1 MLMETVQLSIQSM
14 KSPHCQMTVSGV
26 VKELGAEIISIV
38 PTKIELS
45 LKDGL
50 SKHAVITAI
59 EKAGYAVSN

>member
-1 MLMETVQLSIQSM
+1 MLMETVQLIVQNM

-26 VKELGAEIISIV
+26 VKDLGAEIVSIA

-50 SKHAVITAI
+50 SKQVVIKAI
-59 EKAGYAVSN
+59 EKAGYTVSN